1 VPVSPRPGWWHDYA
15 EAGMLLVVTV
25 GISSVYDF
33 YRSYHHAHSIVG
45 GIGYV
50 VFGLV
55 LLAIFWWL
63 YSEGRSSN

>member
-1 VPVSPRPGWWHDYA
+1 
-15 EAGMLLVVTV
+15 MFLVVAV
-25 GISSVYDF
+25 GVSTVYDF
-33 YRSYHHAHSIVG
+33 YRGYHQTRSIVG

-63 YSEGRSSN
+63 CSKGTSPN